1 MNAVPSAG
9 PTGAADPRDG
19 ESPIPRAP
27 ALPSASLFRGH
38 REVVILHGG
47 QEYRLRITR
56 ADKLI
61 LTK

>member
-1 MNAVPSAG
+1 VTTSEASGAPAG
-9 PTGAADPRDG
+9 V
-19 ESPIPRAP
+19 AP
-27 ALPSASLFRGH
+27 ALHRQVLSGEIFRG
-38 REVVILHGG
+38 RKEIVILHGG

>member
-1 MNAVPSAG
+1 MNAADAQDTAG
-9 PTGAADPRDG
+9 TPTVRDPG
-19 ESPIPRAP
+19 SRAP
-27 ALPSASLFRGH
+27 LAIASASLFHGY